1 MAAMTFIHGAV
12 ERSGWCGPPISVP
25 PMIRYAGGRSTAA
38 LDGSSFQWGK
48 PSMSGKTRKFNTA
61 TFSVLLVW
69 TLSAITSLSGCQE
82 LALRSLDA
90 ENLQNSGS
98 EVVDGYK
105 QWTRVNPVPAVFHS
119 QIALQCAAPTAEQ
132 SAMEQ
137 GNPHRDKF
145 ITVYVNDIGRHAM
158 MQEKVPRFPQGSVI
172 VKEKLPSK
180 ENSAPE
186 LLTVMVKR
194 EPGYNPQNG
203 DWEYLALDGSG
214 KWVQARG
221 RLESCQAC
229 HMMVKDRD
237 YVSRNYLPYEVWK
250 KLK

>member
-1 MAAMTFIHGAV
+1 MAQSFKGK
-12 ERSGWCGPPISVP
+12 
-25 PMIRYAGGRSTAA
+25 A
-38 LDGSSFQWGK
+38 L
-48 PSMSGKTRKFNTA
+48 MSGKKIMLTPIFA
-61 TFSVLLVW
+61 VLLFGA
-69 TLSAITSLSGCQE
+69 LAAIISRSGSQE
-82 LALRSLDA
+82 LEGKSLVSEKSQA
-90 ENLQNSGS
+90 AGS

-119 QIALQCAAPTAEQ
+119 QIALQCARPTVEQAE
-132 SAMEQ
+132 MEQ

-194 EPGYNPQNG
+194 ESGYNPQNG
-203 DWEYLALDGSG
+203 DWEYIALDGSG
-214 KWVQARG
+214 KSVQARG
-221 RLESCQAC
+221 RLENCQAC
-229 HMMVKDRD
+229 HLMVKDRD